1 MSINGLQ
8 LYKTKWHSGLTQ
20 SNHLSTAYLTEPETI
35 STVVTRIFGMQ
46 GANPLQYLTSGMG
59 RSTELGNREYDW
71 NLQGDDEKAI
81 AVKIGVD
88 GGGTGGAYVAGD
100 TSVGLNRQ
108 TFRVVFDE
116 KWFANQEVLVADDR
130 DYRVRVMEDP
140 YYNGSGWVYTLK
152 LTNPD
157 PAATMDPSLLAAGKQ
172 FSKEYTTVPEFSTG
186 GNTTFSAP
194 FKMRNHLS
202 TLRKSY
208 TITRSAATDVL
219 IIQLADPANPGK
231 KSTIWTRYAEW
242 EAMAQW
248 YREIERNY
256 WYSTFSANA
265 SGVTDML
272 GNNGLP
278 VYEGAGIRE
287 QIAPANQRFYTTL
300 SETIIRDFLIDLS
313 YNVLPESSRNFMAFT
328 GEYGF
333 AEFDK
338 AMRNAASQFT
348 LVDSKFVTGS
358 GNTLSLGG
366 QFKTYMGLNGTKI
379 TLKHL
384 PLYDNTVINRQ
395 LHHNTGRPI
404 ESYRFTIL
412 DFGVTG
418 GESNIVSVH
427 KKDSK
432 QIMWHTAGSI
442 DPYGNTAKTVNTMR
456 SDNLDGYSVH
466 MLSECGIMVKN
477 PLACGELICTATK

>member
-1 MSINGLQ
+1 MAINGLQ
-8 LYKTKWHSGLTQ
+8 LYRTKWHSGLTQ
-20 SNHLSTAYLTEPETI
+20 QNHLSSAYLTEPEVM
-35 STVVTRIFGMQ
+35 STLVTRIFGMQ
-46 GANPLQYLTSGMG
+46 GSNPIQYLTSGMG
-59 RSTELGNREYDW
+59 RSSEIGNREYDW
-71 NLQGDDEKAI
+71 HLQGDDEKAV
-81 AVKIGVD
+81 AVTGNLGD
-88 GGGTGGAYVAGD
+88 GGLTP
-100 TSVGLNRQ
+100 GLNRT
-108 TFRVVFDE
+108 TFRVKFGE

-140 YYNGSGWVYTLK
+140 YFDGSDWIYTLK
-152 LTNPD
+152 LTSPD
-157 PAATMDPSLLAAGKQ
+157 PAKFMDPTLIDAGSE

-208 TITRSAATDVL
+208 TVTRSAATDALV
-219 IIQLADPANPGK
+219 IQLADPANPGK
-231 KSTIWTRYAEW
+231 KTTVWTRYAEW

-248 YREIERNY
+248 YREIERSY

-265 SGVTDML
+265 NGVTDML

-287 QIAPANQRFYTTL
+287 QIAPANRRYYSDL
-300 SETIIRDFLIDLS
+300 SEGIIRDFLIDLS
-313 YNVLPESSRNFMAFT
+313 YNVMPESSREFVAFT

-338 AMRNAASQFT
+338 AMKTAASNWT
-348 LVDSKFVTGS
+348 LVDSTFITGS
-358 GNTLSLGG
+358 GQNLSLGG
-366 QFKTYMGLNGTKI
+366 QFKTYLGLNGTKI

-395 LHHNTGRPI
+395 LHADTGRPL
-404 ESYRFTIL
+404 ESYRFTFL
-412 DFGVTG
+412 DFGMAG
-418 GESNIVSVH
+418 GESNIQAVH

-432 QIMWHTAGSI
+432 DMMWHTAGSV
-442 DPYGNTAKTVNTMR
+442 DPFGNTAKSVNTMR

-466 MLSECGIMVKN
+466 MLTECGVMIKN
-477 PLACGELICTATK
+477 PMACGELICTKAAANS